1 MKLKRSNDRKV
12 ANAVSPNGK
21 TATIANTFGL
31 PSGKAYSCPGE
42 TSVCAKVCYAG
53 KLEKVYK
60 GVRDTLL
67 HNWNLLKDADH
78 DTMENLLQE
87 MINDFKKDCDKR
99 EAPKLF
105 RIHWDGD
112 FFSDEYA
119 FAWKHVILNNP
130 DVQFWVYTRVASAAD
145 MLKNIDNLSLY
156 FSTDSENKDIAISLN
171 KDKGIRLAYLA
182 DTFAIGQEDLKA
194 MIGKPGA
201 KCPENKKAIP
211 LIDKEGSA
219 CVKCSLCVY
228 NKADIVFSAKKKQKG
243 QHGNPNYSISNVP
256 NAYGHGR

>member
-21 TATIANTFGL
+21 TPTIANTFGL
-31 PSGKAYSCPGE
+31 PAGKSYSCPNA
-42 TSVCAKVCYAG
+42 TSVCSKVCYAG

-67 HNWNLLKDADH
+67 HNWELLRNADE
-78 DTMENLLQE
+78 DTMVSLLSE
-87 MINDFKKDCDKR
+87 MINEFKSDCDKR
-99 EAPKLF
+99 NAKKLF

-112 FFSDEYA
+112 FFSDTYTN
-119 FAWKHVILNNP
+119 AWKIVITNNT
-130 DVQFWVYTRVASAAD
+130 DIQFWVYTRVPSAAA
-145 MLKNIDNLSLY
+145 KVQGIDNLSLY
-156 FSTDSENKDIAISLN
+156 FSTDNDNKDEAVKLSN
-171 KDKGIRLAYLA
+171 QGIRLAYLA
-182 DTFAIGQEDLKA
+182 DTFAIGQADMKA
-194 MIGKPGA
+194 MIGKVGA

-228 NKADIVFSAKKKQKG
+228 NKADIVFSAKKK
-243 QHGNPNYSISNVP
+243 
-256 NAYGHGR
+256 